1 MRQQRYTFSPAVLH
15 PTLAIPGHQIFMNV
29 RRPSLFTALTFA
41 ALAGATALVA
51 GCRHTEPAAP
61 PVATPSLTINHPN
74 AALGSPIDIT
84 YKFVPAAGARFDDDY
99 RVMVH
104 VVDSDEELMWADDH
118 NPPVPTTKW
127 TPGVPVEY
135 TRTVFVPV
143 YPYVGDASVEVGLY
157 STKTHKRLPLSGDD
171 VGQRA
176 YKVAHLQLQPQT
188 ENVFT
193 LFKDGWHPAEVAD
206 KNASVEWQWTKKS
219 ATLAFKNP
227 KKDVVLLLDLDNP
240 GSVFHESQQVQV
252 SVGGQAVKQ
261 FTVNPAE
268 RLLEKI
274 PLSAPQLGAGDMTDV
289 QIDVDKTYVP
299 ALVAASNST
308 DPRELGIRVFHAFVD
323 AR

>member
-1 MRQQRYTFSPAVLH
+1 
-15 PTLAIPGHQIFMNV
+15 MNV
-29 RRPSLFTALTFA
+29 RRPRLFTAIPVM
-41 ALAGATALVA
+41 ALAGATALAA
-51 GCRHTEPAAP
+51 GCKHKEAAAP
-61 PVATPSLTINHPN
+61 PVATPSLTINHPK

-84 YKFVPAAGARFDDDY
+84 YKFVPAPGATFDDDY

-104 VVDSDEELMWADDH
+104 VVDTDEELMWADDH
-118 NPPVPTTKW
+118 NPPIPTTKW
-127 TPGVPVEY
+127 KAGVPVEY
-135 TRTVFVPV
+135 TRTIFVPV
-143 YPYVGDASVEVGLY
+143 YPYVGDAAIEVGLY
-157 STKTHKRLPLSGDD
+157 STKTQKRLPLAGDD
-171 VGQRA
+171 AGQRA
-176 YKVAHLQLQPQT
+176 YKVAHIQLQPQT

-206 KNASVEWQWTKKS
+206 KNASIEWQWTKKD

-227 KKDVVLLLDLDNP
+227 KRDVVFLLDVDNP
-240 GSVFHESQQVQV
+240 GSVFREPQQVQV

-274 PLSAPQLGAGDMTDV
+274 PLTVAQLGTGDMTEV

-299 ALVAASNST
+299 ALLAASNSK

>member
-1 MRQQRYTFSPAVLH
+1 MDFRRLRSTRAAAV
-15 PTLAIPGHQIFMNV
+15 V
-29 RRPSLFTALTFA
+29 
-41 ALAGATALVA
+41 ALAGLTAVGA
-51 GCRHTEPAAP
+51 ACRHKQPPAP
-61 PVATPSLTINHPN
+61 PVATPSLSINHPK

-84 YKFVPAAGARFDDDY
+84 YKFIPTPDAHFDEDY

-104 VVDSDEELMWADDH
+104 VVDTDEELMWADDH

-127 TPGVPVEY
+127 APGVPVEY
-135 TRTVFVPV
+135 TRTIFVPV
-143 YPYVGDASVEVGLY
+143 YPYIGEASIEVGLY
-157 STKTHKRLPLSGDD
+157 STKTQKRLPLAGEDM
-171 VGQRA
+171 GQRA
-176 YKVAHLQLQPQT
+176 YKVARIQLQPQT

-206 KNASVEWQWTKKS
+206 KNASVEWQWTKKR

-227 KKDVVLLLDLDNP
+227 KKDVVLDLDLDNP
-240 GSVFHESQQVQV
+240 GSVFREPQQVQV
-252 SVGGQAVKQ
+252 SVNGQAVKQ

-268 RLLEKI
+268 RLLEKM
-274 PLSAPQLGAGDMTDV
+274 PLTAAQLGTADMTDV

-299 ALVAASNST
+299 ALLTASNST

>member
-1 MRQQRYTFSPAVLH
+1 MHFLGRFPRAAV
-15 PTLAIPGHQIFMNV
+15 AV
-29 RRPSLFTALTFA
+29 A
-41 ALAGATALVA
+41 ALAGLTALA
-51 GCRHTEPAAP
+51 GCRRKPAPAP
-61 PVATPSLTINHPN
+61 PVATPSLSINHPK

-84 YKFVPAAGARFDDDY
+84 YKFVPSAGAKFDEDY

-104 VVDSDEELMWADDH
+104 VVDTDEELMWADDH

-135 TRTVFVPV
+135 TRTIFVPV
-143 YPYVGDASVEVGLY
+143 YPYVGDASIEVGLY
-157 STKTHKRLPLSGDD
+157 STKSQQRLPLAGDD

-176 YKVAHLQLQPQT
+176 YKVAHIQLQPQT
-188 ENVFT
+188 ENVFL

-227 KKDVVLLLDLDNP
+227 KKDVVFLLDLDNP
-240 GSVFHESQQVQV
+240 GSVFREPQQVTV
-252 SVGGQAVKQ
+252 SVGGTAVKE

-268 RLLEKI
+268 RLLQKI
-274 PLSAPQLGAGDMTDV
+274 PLTAAQLGTADMTDV
-289 QIDVDKTYVP
+289 RIDVDKTYVP
-299 ALVAASNST
+299 ALLTASNSK
-308 DPRELGIRVFHAFVD
+308 DPRELGVRVFHAFVD